1 MTPGLPKTA
10 GSTLTTL
17 LFVTVIVVA
26 LYVGREVLVPIALA
40 ILMSFVLAPFVRKLH
55 DWRIPRLVAVLLVVI
70 VAFSAILV
78 AGGMIVS
85 QVNQLATDLPRYQA
99 TLREKIQTVRGMTGG
114 SGTLEKAAEVLQDLN
129 SELRTPGKITP
140 TPDRPVLVEIRQP
153 YPGALQTLVGLI
165 TPLVNPLATTGI
177 VFLFVVFILL
187 QREDLRNRLI
197 RLGGVADLQR
207 TTAAID
213 DAGHRLSRL
222 FLAQLALNA
231 AFGVVIG
238 TGLFFIGVPS
248 APLWGLLA
256 MVLRFVPYIGAVLAA
271 VFPLVLAAAVGPDWT
286 MVFWTVALFAIAEP
300 LTGHV
305 IEPLVTGH
313 SSGLSP
319 VAVIASATFWTWL
332 WGPIGLILATPLT
345 VCLVVI
351 GRHVDRLKFLD
362 VMFGDE
368 PALSPAQLVYQRM
381 LAGDAI
387 EAVEQAEI
395 YLMEK
400 SLTSFY
406 EDVLLESFA
415 LGQADALSG
424 NVDEDRLERIRA
436 VAAEIISDLSAH
448 EESPKMGVDDNEGF
462 SGLKTA
468 EGGKAGLN
476 KAVVP
481 GSAKLVLCIPGPGAL
496 DESFA
501 LIVAQLVERRGIAA
515 RAEGRKTISVGH
527 IFSLDTSSAALL
539 CLCCLKGTRASQIRY
554 AVRRLLRKAPDVP
567 VILARIGSDPIQAD
581 DVSELESVSVG
592 VTLDATLALIEKQVA
607 ARHVHAQVRTL
618 SPDSQREVLAGQK
631 SALADLP
638 VS

>member
-1 MTPGLPKTA
+1 MTLGLPKTA

-55 DWRIPRLVAVLLVVI
+55 DWRVPRLVAVLLVVI

-140 TPDRPVLVEIRQP
+140 TADRPVLVEIRQP

-286 MVFWTVALFAIAEP
+286 MVFWTAALFAIAEP

-305 IEPLVTGH
+305 IEPLVTGY

-395 YLMEK
+395 YLKEK

-436 VAAEIISDLSAH
+436 VAAEIITDLSVH
-448 EESPKMGVDDNEGF
+448 EETPKTGVDDNEGF

-476 KAVVP
+476 KPVVP

-501 LIVAQLVERRGIAA
+501 LIVAQLVERRGLAA
-515 RAEGRKTISVGH
+515 RAESRKTISVGH

-567 VILARIGSDPIQAD
+567 IILARIGSDPIQAD
-581 DVSELESVSVG
+581 DVSELEGVSVG
-592 VTLDATLALIEKQVA
+592 VTLDATLALIENKS
-607 ARHVHAQVRTL
+607 RPGTSTL
-618 SPDSQREVLAGQK
+618 K
-631 SALADLP
+631 SE
-638 VS
+638 S